1 MLKRALALMCLVCLL
16 FSFAPQTTAEES
28 ASFYA
33 YFEDARWLRTEPKAN
48 TPTVMNVPERTMLKL
63 TPVND
68 KYAHTVYKG
77 KEGYIHM
84 KDYHTVDYTDPHSA
98 EAVTVEGFFGAPVR
112 MRLNPLPSASVMEEL
127 PADQRMQITYVTER
141 YAYLTYNGQEGYV
154 FISDFVP
161 MDYQKG
167 STEPYTVYSD
177 EIVKAYASPYYGAV
191 EKATIA
197 ADTPIT
203 VTGFDGDHLLADVA
217 GETLYVDKDEVT
229 KLLDD
234 FAVEPFT
241 AGVKAK
247 VTVLSH
253 PLKNAEKIGTV
264 KKDAEVTV
272 EGYQGA
278 YVHVKADDLTGYIPA
293 DQLKS
298 SSETK
303 AAKSAF
309 NHYLKSIAGR
319 KFLDVALSMM
329 EEGNPILRMYNE
341 YCEGEVTARYQYGVP
356 YLFAGSKES
365 TILKVRYPSQNS
377 NYYFTDKKYLGGF
390 DCIGFARWLHNQVGM
405 RKLPAISEMPKQNK
419 QYIVSV
425 KGKSMEEW
433 ADEMQVGDAIGM
445 GYKSGGYHVM
455 VYIGTLGSF
464 GYTAEM
470 LGETLAPYINYPLVI
485 HCGMNNY
492 HTAWYTQYMQDAGI
506 EGVVPPDGGV
516 TISIV
521 GAPYD
526 ACPYTET
533 MWEGTKN
540 VKTFH
545 WFDLE
550 GYNLT
555 SVDPLASGIKWY
567 TVFRNVE
574 K

>member
-16 FSFAPQTTAEES
+16 FSFAPKMTAEES

-33 YFEDARWLRTEPKAN
+33 YFADARWMRTEPKAN
-48 TPTVMNVPERTMLKL
+48 TPTVVNVPERTLLKL
-63 TPVND
+63 TPVNE
-68 KYAHTVYKG
+68 KYAHTVYQG
-77 KEGYIHM
+77 KEGYVHM
-84 KDYHTVDYTDPHSA
+84 KDYHAVDYTDPHSA
-98 EAVTVEGFFGAPVR
+98 DAVTVEGFFGAPVR
-112 MRLNPLPSASVMEEL
+112 MRSNPLPSASVMEEL
-127 PADQRMQITYVTER
+127 PADQRMQITYVTEN

-154 FISDFVP
+154 FISEFVP
-161 MDYQKG
+161 MEYQKG
-167 STEPYTVYSD
+167 SVEPYTVYSD
-177 EIVKAYASPYYGAV
+177 EDVKAYASPYFGAV
-191 EKATIA
+191 EMATITA
-197 ADTPIT
+197 NTPIT
-203 VTGFDGDHLLADVA
+203 VTGFDGDHLLIAA
-217 GETLYVDKDEVT
+217 EEQTLYVDKDEVT

-341 YCEGEVTARYQYGVP
+341 YCEGEVTARYRYGVP
-356 YLFAGSKES
+356 YLFAGAKES
-365 TILKVRYPSQNS
+365 SILRVRYPSQNS

-419 QYIVSV
+419 KYIVSV

-445 GYKSGGYHVM
+445 GYKGGGYHVM
-455 VYIGTLGSF
+455 IYIGTLGSF

-492 HTAWYTQYMQDAGI
+492 HTAWYTQYMQDEGI

>member
-1 MLKRALALMCLVCLL
+1 MLKRALALLCLVCLMTSL
-16 FSFAPQTTAEES
+16 LPPVTAEEET
-28 ASFYA
+28 SFFA

-48 TPTVMNVPERTMLKL
+48 TPTVVNVPERSLLRL

-68 KYAHTVYKG
+68 KYAHAVYQG
-77 KEGYIHM
+77 QEGYIHM
-84 KDYHTVDYTDPHSA
+84 KDYKKIDYIDPHSE

-112 MRLNPLPSASVMEEL
+112 MRANPLPNSALVDQL
-127 PADQRMQITYVTER
+127 PTDERMRITYVTKD
-141 YAYLTYNGQEGYV
+141 YAYLTFNGKEGYV
-154 FISDFVP
+154 FIADFVP

-167 STEPYTVYSD
+167 SVEPYIVFSD
-177 EIVKAYASPYYGAV
+177 EDVKAFDSPYHGAL
-191 EKATIA
+191 ELATIKA
-197 ADTPIT
+197 NTP
-203 VTGFDGDHLLADVA
+203 VSVSGFDGDHLLVTVEDQ
-217 GETLYVDKDEVT
+217 LMYVDGGEMT
-229 KLLDD
+229 ALLED
-234 FAVEPFT
+234 FAVESFSAT
-241 AGVKAK
+241 VKNK
-247 VTVLSH
+247 VNMLEY
-253 PLKNAEKIGTV
+253 PLKNAAKIGSV

-272 EGYQGA
+272 LAYQGD
-278 YVHVKADDLTGYIPA
+278 YVRVQSGDATGYIPA

-298 SSETK
+298 SSAAK
-303 AAKSAF
+303 AAQSAF
-309 NHYLKSIAGR
+309 NHHLKSIAGR

-365 TILKVRYPSQNS
+365 SILKIRYPSQNS
-377 NYYFTDKKYLGGF
+377 NYYFTDKKYLGGY

-405 RKLPAISEMPKQNK
+405 RKLPAISEMPNQNK
-419 QYIVSV
+419 KYVVNV
-425 KGKSMEEW
+425 KNKSMEEW

-445 GYKSGGYHVM
+445 GYKGGGYHVM

-464 GYTAEM
+464 GYTKEM

-492 HTAWYTQYMQDAGI
+492 HTAWYTEYLQNEGI

-516 TISIV
+516 TISIIGV
-521 GAPYD
+521 PYD
-526 ACPYTET
+526 KCPYTET

-555 SVDPLASGIKWY
+555 SIDPTASGIKWY